1 MLPSR
6 REQFRELL
14 RESGPAVLQ
23 LLSQV
28 RHVDATSAAAP
39 RGRLITFRSLVPQVC
54 DQCRADTDLM
64 NSMLGCTASWLRHG
78 SVPSELLAPGP
89 FVPFGFAALSSP
101 NLFDAAVDLLVEAV
115 HYSHDHAE
123 HGALI
128 GAIVPEVVK
137 LVPRYDAAVA
147 DDDVDAARALCR
159 LFTETGEQYLHLLL
173 QNSDA
178 ALAVGGAVLR
188 GAQHAEPE
196 VAEITFNFWY
206 ILAQEIAGGGRALGD
221 AERSAA
227 RELFAPIYVAL
238 LDSLRVLGELPA
250 DSDTWHAD
258 QRDDFKRF
266 RYAVGDVIT
275 DVCKARS
282 EAIAERSLAPSRF
295 PIPPSPPSPRG
306 R

>member
-1 MLPSR
+1 
-6 REQFRELL
+6 
-14 RESGPAVLQ
+14 
-23 LLSQV
+23 
-28 RHVDATSAAAP
+28 
-39 RGRLITFRSLVPQVC
+39 
-54 DQCRADTDLM
+54 M

-78 SVPSELLAPGP
+78 SVPSELLASGP
-89 FVPFGFAALSSP
+89 LVPFGFAALSSP

-206 ILAQEIAGGGRALGD
+206 ILAQEIAGGGRALAD
-221 AERSAA
+221 AERTAA